1 MLTTER
7 LYYQDCYLRE
17 FRARVVE
24 TAGDGRCVYLDRTAF
39 YPTSGGQPF
48 DLGTLGGVAVREVI
62 DEEDRIAHVME
73 APLSATEVEGV
84 VDWDRRYDHMQ
95 QHTGQHLL
103 SAVLEE
109 LFKIRTISFHLGAES
124 STIDVD
130 APSLN
135 PQQLERAEERCAE
148 VVAQARPVQITFEDA
163 SGGPDLRK
171 ASTRTGT
178 LRIVTIEN
186 LDRSACG
193 GSHVRSTAEIGMV
206 LTGKSEKIR
215 GSTRLEFVCGNRALR
230 RARADNRLLA
240 SIGRTLSVP
249 PEQSPEMLTGL
260 IEKHKSLEKTAQ
272 RLATELARREGKEL
286 FLAAAPGPD
295 GIRRMIQRGP
305 IDDAMRARAQ
315 AFVASLPPGEK
326 AVFLAVCDQPPSLL
340 LAASTDSGVHA
351 GDRVKAAVTA
361 CGGRG
366 GGNQQLA
373 QGSVPDSTA
382 LAGAEALLR

>member
-1 MLTTER
+1 VLTTER

-24 TAGDGRCVYLDRTAF
+24 TAADGRRVYLDRTAF

-103 SAVLEE
+103 SAVFEE

>member
-73 APLSATEVEGV
+73 APLTATEVEGV

-103 SAVLEE
+103 SAVFEE
-109 LFKIRTISFHLGAES
+109 LFKIRTVSFHLGAES

-163 SGGPDLRK
+163 SGGLDLRK
-171 ASTRTGT
+171 ASTRIGT

-193 GSHVRSTAEIGMV
+193 GSHVRSTGEIGMV

-230 RARADNRLLA
+230 RARADNRLAA
-240 SIGRTLSVP
+240 SIGRALSVP
-249 PEQSPEMLTGL
+249 PEQSPEMLAGL
-260 IEKHKSLEKTAQ
+260 IEKHKSLEKTVQ

-286 FLAAAPGPD
+286 FLAATPGPD

-315 AFVASLPPGEK
+315 AFVSSLPPGEK

>member
-1 MLTTER
+1 VTER

-17 FRARVVE
+17 FTARVIE
-24 TAGDGRCVYLDRTAF
+24 TDGNRVYLDRTAF

-62 DEEDRIAHVME
+62 DEEDRIAHVIA
-73 APLSATEVEGV
+73 APLGATEVEGV
-84 VDWDRRYDHMQ
+84 VNWERRYDHMQ

-103 SAVLEE
+103 SAVLGE
-109 LFKIRTISFHLGAES
+109 LFKIRTVSFHLGTDV

-130 APSLN
+130 APSLT
-135 PQQLERAEERCAE
+135 PEQIERVEERCAE

-163 SGGPDLRK
+163 SDSLDLRK

-186 LDRSACG
+186 AAGNMDRSACG
-193 GSHVRSTAEIGMV
+193 GTHVRSTAEIGMV

-215 GSTRLEFVCGNRALR
+215 GTTRVEFVCGGRALR
-230 RARADNRLLA
+230 RARADYRLLA
-240 SIGRTLSVP
+240 SIGRALSVP
-249 PEQSPEMLTGL
+249 PEQSPELLAGL
-260 IEKHKSLEKTAQ
+260 IEKNKALEKTGL

-286 FLAAAPGPD
+286 FLAAAPGSD
-295 GIRRMIQRGP
+295 GIRRTIQRGP

-315 AFVASLPPGEK
+315 AFVGGEK

-340 LAASTDSGVHA
+340 LAVSADSGIHA
-351 GDRVKAAVTA
+351 GDRIKAAVA
-361 CGGRG
+361 AAQGRG
-366 GGNQQLA
+366 GGNQQLG
-373 QGSVPDSTA
+373 QGSVPDAAA
-382 LAGAEALLR
+382 LATAEALLR